1 MGKLAVVD
9 GATIECAAGSAR
21 SLLTVTNNQVEID
34 GHTVAAIQDHISGS
48 NIKPFGTCIFTGGPC
63 TPVTP
68 GLWFPGESSVPLG
81 GMFPVLDEESILG
94 CSIGGIIQVVIPGE
108 VFVEVDSD
116 KLAFKGDYDGP
127 GFWESMIPFYGP
139 VAAAGYASGEG
150 KKGLTALN
158 LGFAAID
165 AFSLGGAAIIRAG
178 AKVGIRGVAL
188 GVRSLAGGGS
198 RKSISAA
205 QAAAMAGRVFGRKV
219 AGSRWAQKFAGK
231 SPREMFA
238 LARQRA
244 DRMRE
249 AAKRD
254 DGSLQRMRRAL
265 AEDSGFA
272 KPLPDRKV
280 RGRADRQPPIEVE
293 TYEQAK
299 KEALKWL
306 EERGYKPEIQNLSRK
321 PHELGKP
328 NGMRMKDKDTG
339 FRVEHDEEMGA
350 HINVWDKKE
359 KGPHIK
365 FKASEKTV
373 GKLQKRYSEVG
384 EVKKSK

>member
-219 AGSRWAQKFAGK
+219 AASRWAQKFAGK

-293 TYEQAK
+293 TYEQAEK
-299 KEALKWL
+299 IAKAPNPNDNTPT
-306 EERGYKPEIQNLSRK
+306 KPEYRQPKSNIS
-321 PHELGKP
+321 GKQ
-328 NGMRMKDKDTG
+328 GAKDKPSWVTERPLAG
-339 FRVEHDEEMGA
+339 QNGKQFAAQEMNKKFGRGNWDRNTADGA
-350 HINVWDKKE
+350 YDKIRKYADRNFE
-359 KGPHIK
+359 K
-365 FKASEKTV
+365 
-373 GKLQKRYSEVG
+373 
-384 EVKKSK
+384 

>member
-48 NIKPFGTCIFTGGPC
+48 NIEPFGTCIFTGGPC

-116 KLAFKGDYDGP
+116 KLVFKGDYDGP

-139 VAAAGYASGEG
+139 MAAAGYASGEG

-188 GVRSLAGGGS
+188 GVRSLFGGIS

-219 AGSRWAQKFAGK
+219 AASRWTQQFAGK

-238 LARQRA
+238 LARQKA
-244 DRMRE
+244 DQLRE
-249 AAKRD
+249 AAKRN

-265 AEDSGFA
+265 SEESGFA
-272 KPLPDRKV
+272 KPFPDRKV
-280 RGRADRQPPIEVE
+280 RSKAVRRPPDIEVE
-293 TYEQAK
+293 TYEQARK
-299 KEALKWL
+299 IALDLL
-306 EERGYKPEIQNLSRK
+306 EERGFKPEIQNPSKFPPETR
-321 PHELGKP
+321 GKP
-328 NGMRMKDKDTG
+328 NGMRMKDRNVG
-339 FRVEHDEEMGA
+339 FRVEHDDEMGA
-350 HINVWDKKE
+350 HINVFSDGKE
-359 KGPHIK
+359 KFPHIK

-373 GKLQKRYSEVG
+373 EKIQKRFG
-384 EVKKSK
+384 KVKE